1 MKFGESD
8 VSSEQKI
15 IGSAKY
21 TIFETVEEA
30 LHDPEHGLG
39 EERLLDILNAQ
50 IKTNSMNVLR
60 TNLTKGPT
68 KSVLR
73 MEAMNE
79 IVQEVTAGEHGECV
93 GNKEALEALI
103 GRRILQLELR
113 AKEAA
118 AAAGIGTDDDDD

>member
-8 VSSEQKI
+8 VSSEQKV
-15 IGSAKY
+15 IGNAKY
-21 TIFETVEEA
+21 VIFETIEEA
-30 LHDPEHGLG
+30 TNDPEHGLG

-50 IKTNSMNVLR
+50 IKTNSMNILR

-79 IVQEVTAGEHGECV
+79 IVQEVTAGEHGDCV

-103 GRRILQLELR
+103 GRRIQQRELR
-113 AKEAA
+113 AKEAQA
-118 AAAGIGTDDDDD
+118 AATAALGDDDD

>member
-8 VSSEQKI
+8 VSSEQKV
-15 IGSAKY
+15 IGNAKY
-21 TIFETVEEA
+21 TIYETIEEA
-30 LHDPEHGLG
+30 LNDTEHGLG

-50 IKTNSMNVLR
+50 IKTNSMNILR

-79 IVQEVTAGEHGECV
+79 IVQEVTAGEHGDCV
-93 GNKEALEALI
+93 GNKDALEALI
-103 GRRILQLELR
+103 GRRIIQLELR

-118 AAAGIGTDDDDD
+118 AATASALGGEDD